1 MFLKERYFLEMLHY
15 IIRLH
20 TDGGRRKGTDDGTKR
35 DRQTE
40 KEEKEKK
47 RKGKEKREKKNGVSS
62 FRAFLVVGNP
72 CPRIHYPS

>member
-35 DRQTE
+35 DRQREEE
-40 KEEKEKK
+40 KEEGKE
-47 RKGKEKREKKNGVSS
+47 RKGKKREKERG
-62 FRAFLVVGNP
+62 FLFPHFFG
-72 CPRIHYPS
+72 RR